1 MPRGSKP
8 GERRGGRER
17 ATPNKRTVLTNKI
30 LAVASGNPNA
40 TRHELVLILIKDKA
54 LPAGTRMAIA
64 RKSFPARTSRA
75 IDDGAEKSVVR
86 RLRQIK
92 APTDLHPDPGVHRH
106 PPSSNRTWPDARTGP
121 INFATLDLLLS
132 VAQDAAATPSERH
145 KAASEL
151 AQHFLPKTPG
161 RNRSRRSKFLPDE
174 RGFVVDPDLARE
186 LRDSKLKLA
195 CLPLAEKL
203 TPYAVALR
211 ASKLQARIRE
221 IQQSL
226 QCPCP
231 SRYRTTDVKRDGER
245 LASFSLR
252 RASRSMLTLDE
263 DTEEAV
269 RTARYDSFWEG
280 PEVAARQRLADLCAK
295 KRAAD
300 NQGPPLT
307 HAQAASFRLLTLLY
321 SNPRETDEKT
331 KAEHAFWNLPVISDE
346 PAPDDDIEEPAGH
359 AATREEAIVFARD
372 LKQAMPGRNWS
383 DWFVPIMDAHGN
395 KIGEVAVADV

>member
-40 TRHELVLILIKDKA
+40 TRHELLLILIKDKA

-121 INFATLDLLLS
+121 INFATLDLSLS

-151 AQHFLPKTPG
+151 AQHFFPKTPG

-231 SRYRTTDVKRDGER
+231 SRYRYETVR
-245 LASFSLR
+245 AR
-252 RASRSMLTLDE
+252 RGATRQVLVSGARRRSMLTLDE

-321 SNPRETDEKT
+321 SSRAKRTRKPKPSMRFGICRSLATSRPQMMTLKNPPAMPPRVKRRLCSRET
-331 KAEHAFWNLPVISDE
+331 
-346 PAPDDDIEEPAGH
+346 
-359 AATREEAIVFARD
+359 
-372 LKQAMPGRNWS
+372 
-383 DWFVPIMDAHGN
+383 
-395 KIGEVAVADV
+395 